1 VLIARFPPVLAILP
15 ISNGYQLLGLLHVL
29 SVIAAFGPLF
39 VYPSLVR
46 AGAGGEVAKWH
57 LRLSL
62 PALVLAWVFGMGM
75 VGMSDNAIEMS
86 DSWIVASLAIWVGLV
101 VVSWFLIRPSLTDPS
116 ERGRSMLGAGIGTT
130 HVALVVL
137 LWLMIFKPGA

>member
-1 VLIARFPPVLAILP
+1 MF
-15 ISNGYQLLGLLHVL
+15 GLLHVL

-46 AGAGGEVAKWH
+46 AGAGAEVAKWH

-75 VGMSDNAIEMS
+75 VGMSDNQIEMS

-101 VVSWFLIRPSLTDPS
+101 AVSWFLIRPSLADTS
-116 ERGRSMLGAGIGTT
+116 ERARSMLGAGTGIT
-130 HVALVVL
+130 HLALVVL
-137 LWLMIFKPGA
+137 LWLMIFKPGAPGF

>member
-1 VLIARFPPVLAILP
+1 VLAIYD
-15 ISNGYQLLGLLHVL
+15 ISNGYQLLGLLHVA
-29 SVIAAFGPLF
+29 SVVAAFGPLF
-39 VYPSLVR
+39 IYPSLVR

-116 ERGRSMLGAGIGTT
+116 ERARSMLGAGIGVT
-130 HVALVVL
+130 HLALVVM